1 MCLLYILFSK
11 YMCSVIVSL
20 IPQFFMSRFRL
31 FIFFFK
37 NSSKNMYDCSLTM
50 SFARLKN
57 QIKQNK
63 KPQNIHFYILSA
75 IAKYPMMYHRV
86 SWIIHWALA
95 IALAKSNIIHST
107 KSCQYFLMLIFNLC
121 LESFNSLSNINFE
134 HNSIHSFIFCQDYLI
149 NVVYIV
155 PLLILQ
161 LNILHPYLIC
171 NKEKIYRFLW
181 VLMN

>member
-1 MCLLYILFSK
+1 
-11 YMCSVIVSL
+11 MCSVIVSL

-63 KPQNIHFYILSA
+63 KSQNIHFYILSA

-121 LESFNSLSNINFE
+121 LESFNSLSNFNFE

-171 NKEKIYRFLW
+171 NIEKIYRILW
-181 VLMN
+181 VLMK